1 MAKTP
6 DSIGKYK
13 IIELIAQGGMGAV
26 YKGIHPTL
34 ERPVIL
40 KKLTLRGNPD
50 FVERF
55 RREARLLMDFRN
67 DNIVDVYDHFKE
79 GRSHFIVLEYIDGLS
94 LEQLIRRER
103 YLPNEMALYIL
114 YQTCQA
120 LKYAHDR
127 DVVHRDIKPANILL
141 SKRGDVK
148 LVDFGIATSAEDSES
163 GLTREG
169 MTLGSPSYMAP
180 EQFENT
186 RNVDLRADIYSIGV
200 MLYET
205 VTGKKP
211 FPGGFSADLVAAIQK
226 GKFPPPQKYN
236 PKVSRLVRKII
247 KKSVHPK
254 RKRRFQDL
262 NELLEL
268 LERFFKR
275 RPLELYK
282 SQLNQAVDG
291 KTVEPITPRRP
302 SRIKTAL
309 IAVPTLAVILA
320 AAGGI
325 LYNLGY
331 YYEWVKPEAY
341 GSLSFEV
348 IVDEG
353 YKPAEDYYVR
363 GWLFTD
369 TGDNAEEMKMKPLRF
384 EPVESQSQTREWFS
398 SLIRAGS
405 GGADSGARLGAGP
418 SDDASAAAGT
428 NGARSGGD
436 GAEEVA
442 KAEDNTIVFRSR
454 KLYLPEDEYRI
465 KLQVENALYW
475 KSFYLGPRS
484 VQKENINTK
493 SGRVLEFHFGGLRAL
508 PLQVEFFVQDRDSWE
523 NITQKT
529 DIEVEVSGS
538 RLPWSAE
545 LAESLKTGQVYRFHF
560 NAPGYKPKTFSLLI
574 RPEQHRLVLN
584 PRLIPVEE

>member
-6 DSIGKYK
+6 DSIGKYR
-13 IIELIAQGGMGAV
+13 ILELIAQGGMGAV

-94 LEQLIRRER
+94 LEQLVRRER

-114 YQTCQA
+114 YQSCLA

-127 DVVHRDIKPANILL
+127 GVVHRDIKPANILL
-141 SKRGDVK
+141 SKRGEVK
-148 LVDFGIATSAEDSES
+148 LVDFGIATSAEDAES

-169 MTLGSPSYMAP
+169 MTLGSPAYMAP

-186 RNVDLRADIYSIGV
+186 RNVDLRADIYSMGV

-226 GKFPPPQKYN
+226 GKFPPPKKYN

-247 KKSVHPK
+247 KKSIHPK
-254 RKRRFQDL
+254 RKRRFQ
-262 NELLEL
+262 NLEEILRL

-275 RPLELYK
+275 RPLEIYK
-282 SQLNQAVDG
+282 AQLQQAVEG
-291 KTVEPITPRRP
+291 KTVEPLEPRRR
-302 SRIKTAL
+302 SRLKTAVV
-309 IAVPTLAVILA
+309 AVPALLVVLA

-325 LYNLGY
+325 LYSLGY
-331 YYEWVKPEAY
+331 YYEWVSPEEY

-353 YKPAEDYYVR
+353 YKPPEDYYIR

-369 TGDNAEEMKMKPLRF
+369 TGDNAEEMDLAPLRF
-384 EPVESQSQTREWFS
+384 
-398 SLIRAGS
+398 
-405 GGADSGARLGAGP
+405 RLFDATE
-418 SDDASAAAGT
+418 DDT
-428 NGARSGGD
+428 LH
-436 GAEEVA
+436 
-442 KAEDNTIVFRSR
+442 FRSR
-454 KLYLPEDEYRI
+454 KLYLPKDEYRV
-465 KLQVENALYW
+465 KLQVENVLYW
-475 KSFYLGPRS
+475 KSFYLEPRS

-493 SGRVLEFHFGGLRAL
+493 NGRRLEFHFGGQRAL
-508 PLQVEFFVQDRDSWE
+508 PLQVEFFVQDRSSWE
-523 NITQKT
+523 NITDQT
-529 DIEVEVSGS
+529 RIEIEIDG
-538 RLPWSAE
+538 RRQPWSREAAE
-545 LAESLKTGQVYRFHF
+545 RLETGEVYRFHF
-560 NAPGYKPKTFSLLI
+560 NAPGYKAKTFSLLI
-574 RPEQHRLVLN
+574 RPEQHKLVLN
-584 PRLIPVEE
+584 PRLTPADD

>member
-13 IIELIAQGGMGAV
+13 ILELIAQGGMGAV

-114 YQTCQA
+114 YQSCLA

-127 DVVHRDIKPANILL
+127 GVVHRDIKPANILL
-141 SKRGDVK
+141 SKRGEVK
-148 LVDFGIATSAEDSES
+148 LVDFGIATSAEDAES

-169 MTLGSPSYMAP
+169 MTLGSPAYMAP

-186 RNVDLRADIYSIGV
+186 RNVDLRADIYSMGV

-226 GKFPPPQKYN
+226 GKYPPPKKYN

-247 KKSVHPK
+247 KKSIHPK
-254 RKRRFQDL
+254 RKRRFQ
-262 NELLEL
+262 NLEEILHL

-275 RPLELYK
+275 RPLDIYK
-282 SQLNQAVDG
+282 AQLRQAVEG
-291 KTVEPITPRRP
+291 KTVEPLEPRRRSP
-302 SRIKTAL
+302 LKTAL
-309 IAVPTLAVILA
+309 VAVPTLLVVLA

-325 LYNLGY
+325 LYSLGY
-331 YYEWVKPEAY
+331 YYEWVSPEEY

-353 YKPAEDYYVR
+353 YKPPEDYYIR

-369 TGDNAEEMKMKPLRF
+369 TGDNAEEMELAPLRF
-384 EPVESQSQTREWFS
+384 
-398 SLIRAGS
+398 
-405 GGADSGARLGAGP
+405 RLF
-418 SDDASAAAGT
+418 DAAE
-428 NGARSGGD
+428 GD
-436 GAEEVA
+436 ALH
-442 KAEDNTIVFRSR
+442 FRSR
-454 KLYLPEDEYRI
+454 KLYLPEDEYRV

-475 KSFYLGPRS
+475 KSFYLEPRS

-493 SGRVLEFHFGGLRAL
+493 SGRLLEFHFGGLRAL
-508 PLQVEFFVQDRDSWE
+508 PLQVEFFVQDRSTWE
-523 NITQKT
+523 NITDRT
-529 DIEVEVSGS
+529 RIEIEIDGR
-538 RLPWSAE
+538 RLPWSRE
-545 LAESLKTGQVYRFHF
+545 VAESLRTGEVYRFHF
-560 NAPGYKPKTFSLLI
+560 NAPGYKAKTFSLLI
-574 RPEQHRLVLN
+574 RPEQHKLVLN
-584 PRLIPVEE
+584 PRLIPAEE